1 MTLNSGMRDKISY
14 LIMVG
19 STDEYDGTITRN
31 IERPSRADLPKES
44 LGGVGPDKEE
54 DVIGET

>member
-1 MTLNSGMRDKISY
+1 
-14 LIMVG
+14 MVG

-44 LGGVGPDKEE
+44 FGGVGPDKEE